1 MKNKSEEDNTRQN
14 QKVEE
19 LLTKQSSGR
28 LTETRIHS
36 SSDVEVEKVVTRAVE
51 SSKASIS
58 KVPEVAQVEDGG
70 YTLTETD
77 LFKVGWHLGRS
88 LESSVKCMAK
98 FLMTMNGVQVFESSS
113 SEEICIKFP
122 NKKTLQT
129 ILKLSS
135 QNETNSLVKLKNA
148 APKMELVGWT
158 FFKGKFGLTAAK
170 SRATKRVLED
180 ELARVGAVEVEERTM
195 EC

>member
-1 MKNKSEEDNTRQN
+1 MKNKSEEDNTEQN
-14 QKVEE
+14 QKVED

-36 SSDVEVEKVVTRAVE
+36 SSDVEVEKVVIRAVE

-77 LFKVGWHLGRS
+77 LFKVGWHLALGRS
-88 LESSVKCMAK
+88 LASSVKCMAK

-113 SEEICIKFP
+113 SE
-122 NKKTLQT
+122 
-129 ILKLSS
+129 
-135 QNETNSLVKLKNA
+135 
-148 APKMELVGWT
+148 
-158 FFKGKFGLTAAK
+158 
-170 SRATKRVLED
+170 
-180 ELARVGAVEVEERTM
+180 
-195 EC
+195 